1 MWSCSCSLKKTFFIE
16 FSERIISL
24 WDHMK
29 PIVPVLFL
37 SLGKLLEVSSFK
49 LRPPFKDQ
57 VIPGHELIA
66 QDLKDSHAITLANW
80 EEECRELELAAS
92 LATIQ
97 RLLKLLS
104 EPSGEPN

>member
-1 MWSCSCSLKKTFFIE
+1 
-16 FSERIISL
+16 
-24 WDHMK
+24 MK
-29 PIVPVLFL
+29 PIVPALFL

-66 QDLKDSHAITLANW
+66 QDFKDSHVITLANW

-92 LATIQ
+92 LATIE

-104 EPSGEPN
+104 EPNSEYKQYAELAQELHGRLEDEMK